1 MNSYASLRKRKSSV
15 LGIVVIVLLV
25 VELFGLS
32 MLASQI
38 TTMSAAPK
46 KSDLV
51 ISLTDGSPLST
62 VTVTRKGDQSAVPVR
77 RQYLAASVLNG
88 RRYFLVGEVPGFQ
101 VSDDKQ
107 VWTSETDI
115 EIFRL
120 EYDNNGDGKMTVV
133 SGNGDK
139 VIAPGT
145 ENDYTWTLANTGS
158 EAMTYTM
165 LVESWFEGGAEII
178 PVEVT
183 LQGPEGY
190 MTGSATE
197 WKPVLDLNQTK
208 SGGLNP
214 SQTEDYTLN
223 WRWPFERTDGEGLD
237 ANDAF
242 DTMLG
247 NLSADGEPMS
257 LHIRIT
263 IIAEQDEPIPTGEG
277 NDVLIWSLVSGIAL
291 VLIVVFLFILA
302 KKRREEEAAAA
313 QQGK

>member
-1 MNSYASLRKRKSSV
+1 
-15 LGIVVIVLLV
+15 
-25 VELFGLS
+25 
-32 MLASQI
+32 
-38 TTMSAAPK
+38 
-46 KSDLV
+46 
-51 ISLTDGSPLST
+51 
-62 VTVTRKGDQSAVPVR
+62 
-77 RQYLAASVLNG
+77 
-88 RRYFLVGEVPGFQ
+88 
-101 VSDDKQ
+101 
-107 VWTSETDI
+107 
-115 EIFRL
+115 
-120 EYDNNGDGKMTVV
+120 
-133 SGNGDK
+133 
-139 VIAPGT
+139 
-145 ENDYTWTLANTGS
+145 
-158 EAMTYTM
+158 
-165 LVESWFEGGAEII
+165 
-178 PVEVT
+178 
-183 LQGPEGY
+183 

-247 NLSADGEPMS
+247 NLSADGEPIS